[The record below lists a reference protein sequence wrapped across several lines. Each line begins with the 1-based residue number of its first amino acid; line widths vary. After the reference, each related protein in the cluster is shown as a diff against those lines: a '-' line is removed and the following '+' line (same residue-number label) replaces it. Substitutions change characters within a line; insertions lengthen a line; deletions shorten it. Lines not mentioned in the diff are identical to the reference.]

1 MMPTRAPHTN
11 IEVDR
16 PFASK
21 VEAMAG
27 FGLPAADIALVLAM
41 DLDELQ
47 SIYQRELE
55 TGTIK
60 TNLRVAERLYQ
71 QALGDGRQAVTAAIF
86 WFNTYAGWR
95 PPGPA
100 LAPRCAP
107 VPPLT
112 SGIRVR
118 PPRTFRGERCRC
130 WSEPR
135 DTNCFRRAEHDARET
150 ILPEYALRM
159 SKMSR
164 SMLDCFMLSHVASEL
179 CLSRELVDE
188 VDDDLDALRTAAAR
202 NLEGGMLGR
211 GKRGGRDRSQPS

>member
-1 MMPTRAPHTN
+1 MMPANAPNPN

-47 SIYQRELE
+47 LIYQRELE

-86 WFNTYAGWR
+86 WLKTRARWKETQSEEQASTLTPTINFNVVYDAKPDMDGRR
-95 PPGPA
+95 PGLQQSP
-100 LAPRCAP
+100 
-107 VPPLT
+107 
-112 SGIRVR
+112 SG
-118 PPRTFRGERCRC
+118 
-130 WSEPR
+130 
-135 DTNCFRRAEHDARET
+135 
-150 ILPEYALRM
+150 
-159 SKMSR
+159 
-164 SMLDCFMLSHVASEL
+164 
-179 CLSRELVDE
+179 
-188 VDDDLDALRTAAAR
+188 
-202 NLEGGMLGR
+202 NLI
-211 GKRGGRDRSQPS
+211 DV

>member
-1 MMPTRAPHTN
+1 MMPADATRPN

-86 WFNTYAGWR
+86 WLKTRARWKETQPEEQASTLTPTINFNVIYEPKPDMDA
-95 PPGPA
+95 A
-100 LAPRCAP
+100 
-107 VPPLT
+107 
-112 SGIRVR
+112 
-118 PPRTFRGERCRC
+118 
-130 WSEPR
+130 EPR
-135 DTNCFRRAEHDARET
+135 
-150 ILPEYALRM
+150 LRHGP
-159 SKMSR
+159 S
-164 SMLDCFMLSHVASEL
+164 
-179 CLSRELVDE
+179 
-188 VDDDLDALRTAAAR
+188 
-202 NLEGGMLGR
+202 
-211 GKRGGRDRSQPS
+211 GKLIDV